1 VNRPGTRA
9 ALARVAPALLAAGA
23 LVAGCSGSAAITRT
37 TTMSHA
43 VHHAAARTTLT
54 TSRARGAGT
63 AARGTPPCDP
73 TASLRPNGPPRVTPG
88 SFMAKIRAR
97 SYLVAGVDPTRY
109 DFSDQ
114 NPVTGQMQGFEIDLL
129 RAIATAIFGDPNHIR
144 YRPLQDPQRFP
155 ALQTGTVDIVAQDI
169 TITCA
174 RWKIVDFSSVYMD
187 SGQQVLVESDSPFKH
202 VTSLGQLAGQKVC
215 AVTGSIELANIRATT
230 PHPIPVAKP
239 YWTDCLV
246 LLQQGQVAAISSVTT
261 DLDGLKGQDPYAKI
275 VSPRLDFEPQGLGI
289 SQQHPDFVR
298 FVNAVLAQMRGDGQ
312 WARSYARW
320 IGSPVPSPP
329 PARYKD

>member
-1 VNRPGTRA
+1 
-9 ALARVAPALLAAGA
+9 
-23 LVAGCSGSAAITRT
+23 
-37 TTMSHA
+37 
-43 VHHAAARTTLT
+43 
-54 TSRARGAGT
+54 
-63 AARGTPPCDP
+63 
-73 TASLRPNGPPRVTPG
+73 
-88 SFMAKIRAR
+88 MAKIRAR
-97 SYLVAGVDPTRY
+97 GYLVAGVDPTRY

-114 NPVTGQMQGFEIDLL
+114 NPVTGKMQGFEIDLL

-155 ALQTGTVDIVAQDI
+155 ALQTGAVDIVAQDI

-187 SGQQVLVESDSPFKH
+187 SGQQVLVENDSPFKH

-215 AVTGSIELANIRATT
+215 AATGSLELTNIEAAK
-230 PHPIPVAKP
+230 PHPIPVAEP

-246 LLQQGQVAAISSVTT
+246 LLQQGKVAAISSVTT
-261 DLDGLKGQDPYAKI
+261 DLDGLRGQDPYAKI

-298 FVNAVLAQMRGDGQ
+298 FVNAVLAQMRSDGQ
-312 WARSYARW
+312 WASSYAHW
-320 IGSPVPSPP
+320 IGTPVPPPP